1 MISIK
6 SGIVAVVAMFV
17 LGAGAA
23 SAASLGGQ
31 SMGVAGGSGS
41 MIIHVD
47 DNCGH
52 LRHECREEEE
62 RGYGGHA
69 CHRFHEEC
77 GHEHCEHLRHA
88 CHEER
93 ERGEHDGAC
102 HRLHEECEER

>member
-1 MISIK
+1 MTRIK
-6 SGIVAVVAMFV
+6 SGIIAAVAMFV

-31 SMGVAGGSGS
+31 TMGVAGGDS
-41 MIIHVD
+41 MIVRVD
-47 DNCGH
+47 ESCGH

-77 GHEHCEHLRHA
+77 GHEHCERLRHS

-93 ERGEHDGAC
+93 ERGEQDGAC
-102 HRLHEECEER
+102 HRFHEECEER